1 MCSFDISFE
10 TGSPM
15 NVHRVEKLVSQITR
29 VFDVPPD
36 WQHID
41 FESLPN
47 DDHIVTTHWDHPS
60 VKAGLPWRNPWLV
73 WLYDVLRGR
82 YRPTLYRPMTFCCGS
97 FTKKR
102 G

>member
-1 MCSFDISFE
+1 
-10 TGSPM
+10 M
-15 NVHRVEKLVSQITR
+15 NVHRVEELVSQITR
-29 VFDVPPD
+29 VFDVSPD

-47 DDHIVTTHWDHPS
+47 DDRIVTTHWDHPA

-82 YRPTLYRPMTFCCGS
+82 YRSTLYRPMTFCCGS
-97 FTKKR
+97 FTKKH